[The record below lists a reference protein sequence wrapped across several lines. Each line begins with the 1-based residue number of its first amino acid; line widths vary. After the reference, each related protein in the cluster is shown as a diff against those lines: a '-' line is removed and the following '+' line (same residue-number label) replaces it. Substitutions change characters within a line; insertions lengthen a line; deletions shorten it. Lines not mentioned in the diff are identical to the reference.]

1 MKLMPLAFVVQLVV
15 VIGPHQMWKAYAGPK
30 LKQFFSMT
38 LSIARYRDR
47 KTGLFSSVTIETV
60 KRLRDDFGR
69 QDDVVKSY
77 ERKLTL
83 QLIFAAASAAGI
95 SAASLL
101 LQPGKAFDTTFICR
115 LESSDYGKYW
125 LERQRQY
132 CLNSSCFSLNQTAVP
147 CTYSFPVVLLPL
159 WVSNLVLLAVIAA
172 LALWGMIWRRSSH
185 WEMLD
190 FEGKA
195 DFFYALCVNT
205 AKYEPSDSWKKQC
218 TIKTNLDLFLSML
231 YATDKGHGETF
242 HDVLVSLSLDERWKR
257 DRALHASVKLVEQ
270 AKRSALHEFLRKKVI
285 DRLKR
290 LEKPKFSLGLHIY
303 SGSNGAAIHL
313 VNHFENLIAID
324 LNCHYNPLHDREL
337 RGEQTRDTEQR
348 DGVLKKGFKG
358 LDLSSRPRKPLYTF
372 EYEGLEEVSHMR
384 MYCVPDNFMSRSPS
398 QISWLT
404 VELNGNRRSDA
415 DKSAVYDFVIIT
427 QLEENEA
434 SRENLDRAPK
444 LLSVRLF
451 LKNIENLDSISR
463 AGIVFCF
470 HTEEEIETLTKTLKC
485 LRPNPQKEK
494 KKFVTESSSVEAVC
508 WTYEGCT
515 KKEWEELNKKEETLL
530 NLNDDPKQKTT
541 KKGEEHS

>member
-1 MKLMPLAFVVQLVV
+1 MLAAALASFGLSTSVRTKTTTRRNFLWDQGILYVGLSLVVITLFAIAEAFFGQGYDLACLIPSSFSRDQAAFVNRFCSERIKGMKLMPLAFVVQLVV

-313 VNHFENLIAID
+313 VNHFEN
-324 LNCHYNPLHDREL
+324 
-337 RGEQTRDTEQR
+337 
-348 DGVLKKGFKG
+348 
-358 LDLSSRPRKPLYTF
+358 
-372 EYEGLEEVSHMR
+372 VS
-384 MYCVPDNFMSRSPS
+384 
-398 QISWLT
+398 
-404 VELNGNRRSDA
+404 
-415 DKSAVYDFVIIT
+415 
-427 QLEENEA
+427 
-434 SRENLDRAPK
+434 
-444 LLSVRLF
+444 
-451 LKNIENLDSISR
+451 
-463 AGIVFCF
+463 
-470 HTEEEIETLTKTLKC
+470 
-485 LRPNPQKEK
+485 
-494 KKFVTESSSVEAVC
+494 
-508 WTYEGCT
+508 
-515 KKEWEELNKKEETLL
+515 
-530 NLNDDPKQKTT
+530 
-541 KKGEEHS
+541 